1 MLRKACFKARP
12 DTMELVKVI
21 CYLVSLVIT
30 MRKNL
35 AKSYFLKEPNLP
47 AEMGDSLGNFL
58 AVFTLARFAVN
69 GPG

>member
-1 MLRKACFKARP
+1 MLREASSKARL

-21 CYLVSLVIT
+21 CSLVSLVKS
-30 MRKNL
+30 MGKNL
-35 AKSYFLKEPNLP
+35 VKSYFHKEPNLP
-47 AEMGDSLGNFL
+47 AEVGDSLGNFF